1 MKFKKILLLILTLI
15 LCFSFEDVFAKE
27 KIKVYLF
34 HGDGCPH
41 CAEETKFLEKLEKKY
56 SNVEVIKYEVW
67 ENKTN
72 ALLMKRVGN
81 KYDVSTGSVPFT
93 VISGTTTSGFSES
106 IGVKIER
113 IIKYYDKNPKKNIDY
128 VKKIKNGTYDGE
140 KIVDAF
146 TENDKKTDENT
157 KINVPIFGEVNLKN
171 FSLPTA
177 SILIGLVDGFNPC
190 AMWVLLFLIS
200 MLLGMKDKKRMWIL
214 GITFLLMSALV
225 YMAIML
231 SWFNIVVNVMASVIF
246 RRIIAVVAIIGA
258 IINLKGFFT
267 TNDSGCEVVDDKKR
281 KKVITR
287 IKKFTKEKS
296 LLLAIGGVILL
307 AISVNVIELACSAG
321 LPLVFTQLLAINE
334 VSAFESFIYTLIY
347 IFFFLMDDIIVFA
360 IAMYTTNI
368 KAIST
373 KYNKYSHLIG
383 GIIMLIIGLLL
394 LVKPEWLMFN
404 F

>member
-128 VKKIKNGTYDGE
+128 VKKIKKWTHLYNY
-140 KIVDAF
+140 IY
-146 TENDKKTDENT
+146 NT
-157 KINVPIFGEVNLKN
+157 
-171 FSLPTA
+171 
-177 SILIGLVDGFNPC
+177 
-190 AMWVLLFLIS
+190 
-200 MLLGMKDKKRMWIL
+200 
-214 GITFLLMSALV
+214 
-225 YMAIML
+225 
-231 SWFNIVVNVMASVIF
+231 
-246 RRIIAVVAIIGA
+246 
-258 IINLKGFFT
+258 
-267 TNDSGCEVVDDKKR
+267 
-281 KKVITR
+281 
-287 IKKFTKEKS
+287 
-296 LLLAIGGVILL
+296 
-307 AISVNVIELACSAG
+307 
-321 LPLVFTQLLAINE
+321 
-334 VSAFESFIYTLIY
+334 
-347 IFFFLMDDIIVFA
+347 
-360 IAMYTTNI
+360 
-368 KAIST
+368 
-373 KYNKYSHLIG
+373 
-383 GIIMLIIGLLL
+383 
-394 LVKPEWLMFN
+394 
-404 F
+404 